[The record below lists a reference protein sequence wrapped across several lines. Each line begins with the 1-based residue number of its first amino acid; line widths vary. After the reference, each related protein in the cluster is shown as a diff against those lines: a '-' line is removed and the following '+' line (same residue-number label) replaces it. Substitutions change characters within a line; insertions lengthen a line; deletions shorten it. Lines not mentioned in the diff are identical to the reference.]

1 MSFEPLSSRIDA
13 CTLCGACKA
22 VCPTY
27 IDNPVEPQSARGRLA
42 LVAALETG
50 AIAKSSGLKNAL
62 RTCLHCGR
70 CEAVCPAKIDVQEE
84 IFRGKTLIPESTLIA
99 RPLLRALTMPFAAE
113 TLFRAARL
121 GHAVLYRPL
130 KLDER
135 IKRVPAPAR
144 VPFIGAETLFKP
156 VNSVR
161 GPAAERGFPVKSRGI
176 SERGFPVQPRGRI
189 AVFAGCA
196 VHRFYP
202 SIGEAMLD
210 ILLAL
215 GYEVVLRQGEICCGA
230 PARETGHDDI
240 ARDMA
245 RRNAETFSMAR
256 VDAILT
262 ACPTCAVTLKVQYPK
277 MIAVP
282 NGFPELVQ
290 DINQFLADKMD
301 IDMKSE
307 GLISYHDPC
316 HLAVG
321 LSVKSEPRK
330 LLAQAGAELVE
341 AKSEAGCCGFGGIAG
356 FSHPDASRRIGA
368 RRRDELAA
376 TGARLIAT
384 ACPGCRMQLEDAF
397 RHDPGVRVFH
407 TVEMLRD
414 AVVQAIN
421 LL

>member
-22 VCPTY
+22 ACPTY

-156 VNSVR
+156 VN
-161 GPAAERGFPVKSRGI
+161 PV
-176 SERGFPVQPRGRI
+176 RGRI

-316 HLAVG
+316 HLAG
-321 LSVKSEPRK
+321 GYWWFYLRP
-330 LLAQAGAELVE
+330 
-341 AKSEAGCCGFGGIAG
+341 GFGGIAG
-356 FSHPDASRRIGA
+356 FSHPDISRRIGS

-407 TVEMLRD
+407 TVEILRD

-421 LL
+421 E